1 MIVYQITFQAEEGA
15 EQTLISLPP
24 PAMWNDISTPPALYG
39 DDYLLDDILM
49 LDSARGTLTVMLI
62 RTGDDWKI

>member
-1 MIVYQITFQAEEGA
+1 
-15 EQTLISLPP
+15 
-24 PAMWNDISTPPALYG
+24 MWNDISTPPALYG